1 MLEGWSDRSPESLKS
16 DQKDSI
22 EDYGTEKSVN
32 ANLLHSSKWNDT
44 GKGFNVFSLFLS
56 LVRDDKTLYPS
67 INKTGVLFHQNHKYE
82 KHKRRIL

>member
-44 GKGFNVFSLFLS
+44 ENKSSLLGYKSLPEFSIALLF
-56 LVRDDKTLYPS
+56 T
-67 INKTGVLFHQNHKYE
+67 NHPE
-82 KHKRRIL
+82 